1 MSTTPSQTLPDPP
14 PPHLPPPEQHPPAA
28 AQGWAARLHGALMP
42 DYNPAATLYWWALV
56 ALGSAVLVHATLALW
71 PLALAV
77 QLQILFGCAVAM
89 LAGVFPVRIPGSK
102 NSFAAGELFIMLL
115 LMMFGPAPAAL
126 AAAAEA
132 FVGAARSSKRWTSR
146 LVSPA
151 TASISMLAM
160 GSAFKA
166 VSSLFEGGGAV
177 AGASGEAML
186 LLLAM
191 FIAIAHF
198 GVNTLLITTVMHL
211 KRREP
216 LRLAAFLGS
225 FGWVGTTYAASALIA
240 GMLFL
245 TFKATGIGV
254 MAGAVPIIILLLVML
269 HYHFRQRESDEQSQA
284 VRIDAAE
291 REAALAASHLRELR
305 ESELR
310 FHSAFSHAA
319 IGMALVSTSG
329 QVLQANRS
337 LCALLGCADSDL
349 TGRDFKS
356 FVHEDDISTL
366 SSQWDALL
374 ARGRLPLDAPP
385 ASTKPPARATGAA
398 ASGAASAAI
407 RQAKANPDTDTT
419 LEIRCHQPGGQTVF
433 VAIHS
438 GHFSDRFAGEPCLI
452 LQVQDITARRDAE
465 AQLQHIAYHDSL
477 TSLANRIRFGHCL
490 AQAIDRCKQDK
501 RWQFSVMYL
510 DFDRFKLINDT
521 LGHSAGDR
529 FLTLVAQRIRLQVRP
544 TDTVGRLGGDEFAI
558 LVENLGHEDATVAM
572 AERLQKSLAQPY
584 DLDGTQVNSSASIG
598 ITFSSVGYDSPGD
611 VLRDADIAMYRAK
624 AAGRA
629 RIALFDASLRAQL
642 AEQVN
647 LERELRH
654 AIERQQLSLA
664 FQPIYHLAS
673 GTIDSFEALVRWN
686 HPTLGPV
693 PPARF
698 VPIAEDGAMIS
709 ALTDWVLSAA
719 CAQLKEF
726 QQRTPGARKPRVHV
740 NASGTDMCR
749 ASFVSQVAQAL
760 LTNGLEAHQLTL
772 EITESTLMHRLDSAL
787 AVMAQLREIGVGLSV
802 DDFGTG
808 YSSLAYLS
816 TLPITSL
823 KIDRSFVQRLQ
834 QGSAESKDAE
844 VVRAVITL
852 GQALG
857 KTVIA
862 EGIETPAQLAQ
873 LRALGCELG
882 QGYLLARPLTPDMA
896 ATMAQND
903 AKRRSPAPQQAVLG
917 PDLQPPAAWSE
928 PTDWALTVH

>member
-1 MSTTPSQTLPDPP
+1 MLTTPSQTPPEPP
-14 PPHLPPPEQHPPAA
+14 PPATR
-28 AQGWAARLHGALMP
+28 QGWAARVHSALMP
-42 DYNPAATLYWWALV
+42 DYNPLATTYWWALV
-56 ALGSAVLVHATLALW
+56 LLGSAVLVHAVQALW
-71 PLALAV
+71 RMPMEL

-89 LAGVFPVRIPGSK
+89 LAGLFPVRIPGSK
-102 NSFAAGELFIMLL
+102 NSFAAGEVFIMLL
-115 LMMFGPAPAAL
+115 LMMVGPAPAAL
-126 AAAAEA
+126 AAAGEA
-132 FVGAARSSKRWTSR
+132 FVGSARSSKRWTSR
-146 LVSPA
+146 LASPA
-151 TASISMLAM
+151 TASISMLLV

-166 VSSLFEGGGAV
+166 ASALFATG
-177 AGASGEAML
+177 GASGEAMV

-191 FIAIAHF
+191 FFAIAHF
-198 GVNTLLITTVMHL
+198 GFNTLLITTVMHL
-211 KRREP
+211 KRRE
-216 LRLAAFLGS
+216 RLSLVAFLGN

-240 GMLFL
+240 GLLFL
-245 TFKATGIGV
+245 AFKATGIGV

-291 REAALAASHLRELR
+291 REAALAARHLRELR

-329 QVLQANRS
+329 QVLQANPA
-337 LCALLGCADSDL
+337 LCALLGCSDDDL
-349 TGRDFKS
+349 TGRDFTS
-356 FVHEDDISTL
+356 FVHEDDLAIL
-366 SSQWDALL
+366 SSQWNALL
-374 ARGRLPLDAPP
+374 ARGGQLVDPAPAKRVPALAAALP
-385 ASTKPPARATGAA
+385 GAA
-398 ASGAASAAI
+398 GVAP
-407 RQAKANPDTDTT
+407 QAKVEVDTT
-419 LEIRCHQPGGQTVF
+419 VEIRCNQPGGQTVY
-433 VAIHS
+433 VAMHS
-438 GHFSDRFAGEPCLI
+438 GHFSDRFASEPCLI
-452 LQVQDITARRDAE
+452 LQMQDITARRDAE

-490 AQAIDRCKQDK
+490 AQAIERCKQDK

-572 AERLQKSLAQPY
+572 AERLQKALAQPY

-598 ITFSSVGYDSPGD
+598 ITFSSVGYDTPGD

-693 PPARF
+693 PPATF

-709 ALTDWVLSAA
+709 ALTDWVLGTA

-726 QQRTPGARKPRVHV
+726 QQRSPGGRKPRVHV

-749 ASFVSQVAQAL
+749 TSFVAQVSQAL

-834 QGSAESKDAE
+834 CDSADSKDAE

-882 QGYLLARPLTPDMA
+882 QGYLLARPLTADMA
-896 ATMAQND
+896 ATMVQDD
-903 AKRRSPAPQQAVLG
+903 AKRRNPPPQLAPLG

-928 PTDWALTVH
+928 PTEWALTVH

>member
-1 MSTTPSQTLPDPP
+1 MLTTPSQTPPEPP
-14 PPHLPPPEQHPPAA
+14 PATARL
-28 AQGWAARLHGALMP
+28 GWAARVHSALMP
-42 DYNPAATLYWWALV
+42 DYNPLASTYWWALV
-56 ALGSAVLVHATLALW
+56 LLGSAVLVHAVLALW
-71 PLALAV
+71 DMPMEL

-89 LAGVFPVRIPGSK
+89 LAGLFPVRIPGSK
-102 NSFAAGELFIMLL
+102 NSFAAGEVFIMLL
-115 LMMFGPAPAAL
+115 LMMVGPAPAAL
-126 AAAAEA
+126 AAAGEA
-132 FVGAARSSKRWTSR
+132 FVGSARSSKRWTSR
-146 LVSPA
+146 LASPA
-151 TASISMLAM
+151 TASISMLLV

-166 VSSLFEGGGAV
+166 ASALFATG
-177 AGASGEAML
+177 GASGEAMV

-191 FIAIAHF
+191 FFAIAHF
-198 GVNTLLITTVMHL
+198 GFNTLLITTVMHL
-211 KRREP
+211 KRRE
-216 LRLAAFLGS
+216 RLSLVAFLGS

-240 GMLFL
+240 GLLFL
-245 TFKATGIGV
+245 AFKATGIGV

-291 REAALAASHLRELR
+291 REAALAARHLRELR

-329 QVLQANRS
+329 LVLQANPA
-337 LCALLGCADSDL
+337 LCALLGCSDDDL
-349 TGRDFKS
+349 TGSDFKR
-356 FVHEDDISTL
+356 FVHEDDLAIL
-366 SSQWDALL
+366 SSQWNALL
-374 ARGRLPLDAPP
+374 ARGGQLVDPAPAKRVPALAAALPGAAGVAPP
-385 ASTKPPARATGAA
+385 AKVEV
-398 ASGAASAAI
+398 
-407 RQAKANPDTDTT
+407 DTT
-419 LEIRCHQPGGQTVF
+419 VEIRCNQPGGQTVY
-433 VAIHS
+433 VAMHS
-438 GHFSDRFAGEPCLI
+438 GHFSDRFASEPCLI
-452 LQVQDITARRDAE
+452 LQMQDITARRDAE

-490 AQAIDRCKQDK
+490 AQAIERCKQDK

-572 AERLQKSLAQPY
+572 AERLQKALAQPY

-598 ITFSSVGYDSPGD
+598 ITFSSVGYDTPGD

-693 PPARF
+693 PPATF

-709 ALTDWVLSAA
+709 ALTDWVLGTA

-726 QQRTPGARKPRVHV
+726 QQRSPGGRKPRVHV

-749 ASFVSQVAQAL
+749 ASFVAQVSQAL

-834 QGSAESKDAE
+834 CDSADSKDAE

-882 QGYLLARPLTPDMA
+882 QGYLLARPLTADMA
-896 ATMAQND
+896 ATMVQDD
-903 AKRRSPAPQQAVLG
+903 AKRRNPPPPLAPLG

-928 PTDWALTVH
+928 PTEWALTVH